1 MRNAFLILVAL
12 FIWSGSIS
20 IYFRPQPILPSPS
33 SQSSC
38 SNPSSYGEALM
49 ETLRR
54 GNLIAIRDDGHVLTV
69 GLSANWAALSTEEQ
83 QTTVYRVRCY
93 AQSQNRQ
100 LHYYIPSDSEFLSDP

>member
-38 SNPSSYGEALM
+38 SNPSYGEELM
-49 ETLRR
+49 ESLQKGTLT
-54 GNLIAIRDDGHVLTV
+54 AIRDDGRVLTV

-100 LHYYIPSDSEFLSDP
+100 LHYYIPSDSEFLSAP